1 MFRLRFAPVAEQSH
15 HDARIAAVA
24 LAPFKQRRKLLTFVN
39 VEHLAVSR
47 EAMTEFIWEIRE
59 RQLQRGTQTAVGVVT
74 FHPEPNRICEL
85 IALISEQ
92 ALAILVYAN
101 SPIDDELQT
110 RLRAHAGRTPMH
122 IIGGGNNCGLG
133 IAYNTLVQW
142 AVKIDA
148 RYLLLFDQD
157 STPPREMIV
166 RLEEAVKT
174 LAKLGTRPAMVG
186 PQPITENTDRFKISQ
201 RRQPTP
207 NGTLIPVD
215 FVISSGAM
223 IVLEAAQSVGRFR
236 EDYFIDVIDIEWC
249 LRAWH
254 AGWSVWLARD
264 LQMVH
269 RLGRGIIRLPFGI
282 EITDQPPRRLYTYL
296 RNQLAMLRLK
306 HVPWSRKL
314 RIAVSLPVKCG
325 IYIVRNGFS
334 RAVITAVATGL
345 WHGTLNKLG
354 PPHRVWKRIEN

>member
-142 AVKIDA
+142 
-148 RYLLLFDQD
+148 
-157 STPPREMIV
+157 
-166 RLEEAVKT
+166 AVKT

-314 RIAVSLPVKCG
+314 R
-325 IYIVRNGFS
+325 
-334 RAVITAVATGL
+334 TAAS
-345 WHGTLNKLG
+345 
-354 PPHRVWKRIEN
+354 